1 MRETC
6 GRQGILVDLF
16 VCLFVC
22 LYASVTPGRTKINQF
37 GKKEEKVKI
46 KKKNRNIFGSVVA
59 VDGKG
64 GLELLS
70 FLFVVLIV
78 FYVFCLFS
86 FLRGRRGLPRIYR

>member
-46 KKKNRNIFGSVVA
+46 KKKKQKHFWQCRGS
-59 VDGKG
+59 GWEG
-64 GLELLS
+64 GT
-70 FLFVVLIV
+70 
-78 FYVFCLFS
+78 
-86 FLRGRRGLPRIYR
+86 